1 MRRSKSSIIVYAIIG
16 LALLGIISQLFTNP
30 MSFLKEIFMI
40 IGVGVVLFSVV
51 YLMFFRNRRGTNSNE
66 MKKYKQAVKQSQQ
79 KYKTTN
85 PQQTTASKQNTHT
98 QSKKR
103 NHQRTAHLR
112 VIDGNR
118 DKSKRKNRAT
128 F

>member
-1 MRRSKSSIIVYAIIG
+1 MGRNKSSIIVYAIIG
-16 LALLGIISQLFTNP
+16 LALIGIISQLFTNP
-30 MSFLKEIFMI
+30 MAFLKEIFMI

-51 YLMFFRNRRGTNSNE
+51 YLIFFRSRRGTNSNE

-79 KYKTTN
+79 KYKKTN
-85 PQQTTASKQNTHT
+85 ALQTTASKQRTHKPI
-98 QSKKR
+98 KKR
-103 NHQRTAHLR
+103 NNQRATHLR